1 MWKLKLLGSALLL
14 LAGIGNGALAVG
26 REKEKLAVLDGW
38 IELLRFIQEQIDCYL
53 TPVEELLLLAD
64 KALLEQCRCQRKDC
78 GLDAGLQRSA
88 PSLQAESLRLLSA
101 FAKEIGG
108 SYREEQ
114 IKRCN
119 YYRQALLSV
128 RQKQAEEL
136 RGKSRLYR
144 GMSICAAIG
153 AALLLW

>member
-1 MWKLKLLGSALLL
+1 MLGSVLLL
-14 LAGIGNGALAVG
+14 LAGIGNGELAAG
-26 REKEKLAVLDGW
+26 REKERLAVLDGW
-38 IELLRFIQEQIDCYL
+38 LELLRFIQEQIDCYL
-53 TPVEELLLLAD
+53 TPVEELLSVAD
-64 KALLEQCRCQRKDC
+64 KALLTQCRCQRKDR
-78 GLDAGLQRSA
+78 GLEAGLQRSA
-88 PSLQAESLRLLSA
+88 SALQAESLRLLSA
-101 FAKEIGG
+101 FVGEIGG

-114 IKRCN
+114 IKRCD

-144 GMSICAAIG
+144 GMSICAAVG

>member
-1 MWKLKLLGSALLL
+1 MWEFKLLGSAVLLI
-14 LAGIGNGALAVG
+14 AGIGNGALAAG
-26 REKEKLAVLDGW
+26 HEKEKLAVLDGW
-38 IELLRFIQEQIDCYL
+38 LELLRFIQEQIDCYL
-53 TPVEELLLLAD
+53 TPVEELLSVAD
-64 KALLEQCRCQRKDC
+64 KALLEQCRCRRKDRS
-78 GLDAGLQRSA
+78 LEAGLQRSA
-88 PSLQAESLRLLSA
+88 PVLQAESLRLLSA

-136 RGKSRLYR
+136 CKKSKLYR
-144 GMSICAAIG
+144 GMSICAAVG